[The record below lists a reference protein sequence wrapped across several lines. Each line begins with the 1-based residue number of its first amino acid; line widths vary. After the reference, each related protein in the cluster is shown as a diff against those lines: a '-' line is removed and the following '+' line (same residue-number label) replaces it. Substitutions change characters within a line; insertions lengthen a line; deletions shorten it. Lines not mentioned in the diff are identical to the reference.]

1 MTIAASLFD
10 APAADPALSSRIDA
24 VIDRA
29 LAEKRIVGTVVLAAQ
44 DGRLVYRRA
53 AGLADREAGRPVR
66 EDTVFLYASL
76 TKPMVTAAALRLV
89 EEGRIAL
96 ADPVTKFLPDFRP
109 KLADGTE
116 PVITIHHLLTH
127 TAGLIYGFT
136 EPAGGPYHRAGVSD
150 GLDAPGRSFADN
162 LRRIASAP
170 LAFAPG
176 SAWAYSLA
184 LDVLGAALEVAGG
197 ETLPDVVR
205 SRITGP
211 LGLRDTSFA
220 PPDRARLA
228 AAYADDEP
236 EPVRMGDHYA
246 VPAPRPF
253 AGLSFAPGRIFDPAS
268 YPSGGAAMAG
278 TAGDFLVFL
287 ETLRRGG
294 APILRPETVQ
304 AMATSQISGLAMPGS
319 PGTSFGYGFA
329 LVTDPAAAGVPMT
342 AGTWRWG
349 GVYGNSWFVDPAR
362 RLSVVGLTN
371 TAFEGMNGQFVADL
385 RAAIYAGLD

>member
-1 MTIAASLFD
+1 MTTVPF
-10 APAADPALSSRIDA
+10 AADPALSPRIDA
-24 VIDRA
+24 AIDRA
-29 LAEKRIVGTVVLAAQ
+29 LAEKRIVGTVVLAAR
-44 DGRLVYRRA
+44 DGRVVYRRA
-53 AGLADREAGRPVR
+53 AGLADREAGRPAR

-76 TKPMVTAAALRLV
+76 TKPIVTAAALRLV

-109 KLADGTE
+109 KLADGGE

-127 TAGLIYGFT
+127 TAGLIYSFA
-136 EPAGGPYHRAGVSD
+136 EPADGPYHRAGVSD

-184 LDVLGAALEVAGG
+184 LDVLGAALEVAAG
-197 ETLPDVVR
+197 ETLPDLVR
-205 SRITGP
+205 SRITEP
-211 LGLRDTSFA
+211 LGLRDTGFA

-228 AAYADDEP
+228 ASYADDEP
-236 EPVRMGDHYA
+236 EPVRMGDRYV

-278 TAGDFLVFL
+278 TADDFLVFL

-304 AMATSQISGLAMPGS
+304 AMATSQIQGLVMPGS
-319 PGTSFGYGFA
+319 PGTTFGYGFA

-385 RAAIYAGLD
+385 RAAIYAGLE

>member
-1 MTIAASLFD
+1 MTTALFD
-10 APAADPALSSRIDA
+10 DVPAAVPALSRGIDA
-24 VIDRA
+24 AIDRA
-29 LAEKRIVGTVVLAAQ
+29 LAEGRLVGTVVLVAQ

-53 AGLADREAGRPVR
+53 AGLADREAGRAMR
-66 EDTVFLYASL
+66 EDSVFLYASL

-109 KLADGTE
+109 KLADGSE

-136 EPAGGPYHRAGVSD
+136 EPADGPYHRAGVSD

-162 LRRIASAP
+162 LRRIASVP

-176 SAWAYSLA
+176 SAWAYSVA
-184 LDVLGAALEVAGG
+184 LDVLGAVLERAAGESLG
-197 ETLPDVVR
+197 DLVR
-205 SRITGP
+205 SRVTDP
-211 LGLRDTSFA
+211 LGLQDTGFA
-220 PPDRARLA
+220 PPDRSRLA

-236 EPVRMGDHYA
+236 APVRMGEHYA
-246 VPAPRPF
+246 IPAPREF

-268 YPSGGAAMAG
+268 YPSGGAGMAG

-287 ETLRRGG
+287 EALRRGG
-294 APILRPETVQ
+294 APILRPETVH
-304 AMATSQISGLAMPGS
+304 AMATSQIPGLAMPAS
-319 PGTSFGYGFA
+319 PGTTFGYGFA

-342 AGTWRWG
+342 VGTWRWG
-349 GVYGNSWFVDPAR
+349 GVYGHSWFVDPAR
-362 RLSVVGLTN
+362 RLAVVGLTN
-371 TAFEGMNGQFVADL
+371 TALEGMKGEFVADL
-385 RAAIYAGLD
+385 RAAIYAGLE

>member
-1 MTIAASLFD
+1 MTSLFD
-10 APAADPALSSRIDA
+10 ASAADPALSRGIDA
-24 VIDRA
+24 AIDRA
-29 LAEKRIVGTVVLAAQ
+29 LAEKRIVGTVVLVAQ

-96 ADPVTKFLPDFRP
+96 ADPVTKYLPDFRP
-109 KLADGTE
+109 KLADGSE

-127 TAGLIYGFT
+127 TAGLIYGFA
-136 EPAGGPYHRAGVSD
+136 EPADGPYHRAGVSD
-150 GLDAPGRSFADN
+150 GLGAPGRSFAEN

-184 LDVLGAALEVAGG
+184 LDVLGAVLEQAAGESLG
-197 ETLPDVVR
+197 DLVR
-205 SRITGP
+205 SRIAGP
-211 LGLRDTSFA
+211 LGLADTGFG
-220 PPDRARLA
+220 PPDRSRLA
-228 AAYADDEP
+228 TAYADGSP
-236 EPVRMGDHYA
+236 EPVRMGDRYA
-246 VPAPRPF
+246 IPAPQPF

-268 YPSGGAAMAG
+268 YPSGGAGMAG
-278 TAGDFLVFL
+278 TAGDFLMFL
-287 ETLRRGG
+287 EALRRGG
-294 APILRPETVQ
+294 APILKPETVQ
-304 AMATSQISGLAMPGS
+304 AMATSQIPGLAMPES
-319 PGTSFGYGFA
+319 PGTTFGYGFA
-329 LVTDPAAAGVPMT
+329 LVADPAAAGVPMT

-349 GVYGNSWFVDPAR
+349 GVYGHSWFVDPAR

-371 TAFEGMNGQFVADL
+371 TAFEGMNGRFVADL
-385 RAAIYAGLD
+385 RAAIYAGLE

>member
-1 MTIAASLFD
+1 MTTALFD
-10 APAADPALSSRIDA
+10 AAPAADPALSPRIDA
-24 VIDRA
+24 AIDRA

-66 EDTVFLYASL
+66 EDSVFLYASL
-76 TKPMVTAAALRLV
+76 TKPIVTAAALRLV
-89 EEGRIAL
+89 EEGRIAR

-127 TAGLIYGFT
+127 TAGLIYGFA
-136 EPAGGPYHRAGVSD
+136 EPADGPYHRAGVSD
-150 GLDAPGRSFADN
+150 GLDAPGRSFAEN

-170 LAFAPG
+170 LAVAPG

-184 LDVLGAALEVAGG
+184 LDVLGAALEQAAG
-197 ETLPDVVR
+197 ESLAELVR
-205 SRITGP
+205 SRVTGP
-211 LGLRDTSFA
+211 LGLQDTGFF
-220 PPDRARLA
+220 PPDRSRLA
-228 AAYADDEP
+228 SAYADAVP
-236 EPVRMGDHYA
+236 EPLRMGDSY
-246 VPAPRPF
+246 VIPAPQPF
-253 AGLSFAPGRIFDPAS
+253 AGLSFAPDRIFDPAS
-268 YPSGGAAMAG
+268 YPSGGAGMAG

-287 ETLRRGG
+287 EALRQGG

-304 AMATSQISGLAMPGS
+304 AMATGQIPGLAMPES
-319 PGTSFGYGFA
+319 PGTTFGYGFA

-349 GVYGNSWFVDPAR
+349 GVYGHSWFVDPAR

-371 TAFEGMNGQFVADL
+371 TAFEGMNGRFVADL
-385 RAAIYAGLD
+385 RAAIYVGLE

>member
-10 APAADPALSSRIDA
+10 APAADPALSPRIDA

-29 LAEKRIVGTVVLAAQ
+29 LAEKRIVGTVVLVAQ
-44 DGRLVYRRA
+44 DGRLAYRRA

-76 TKPMVTAAALRLV
+76 TKPIVTAAALRLV

-96 ADPVTKFLPDFRP
+96 NDPVTKYLPDFRP

-127 TAGLIYGFT
+127 TSGLIYGFT
-136 EPAGGPYHRAGVSD
+136 EPADGPYHRAGVSD
-150 GLDAPGRSFADN
+150 GLDVPGRSFADN

-184 LDVLGAALEVAGG
+184 LDVLGAALEVAAG

-319 PGTSFGYGFA
+319 PGTTFGYGFA
-329 LVTDPAAAGVPMT
+329 LVTDPAAAEVPMT

>member
-10 APAADPALSSRIDA
+10 APAADPALSPRIDA

-29 LAEKRIVGTVVLAAQ
+29 LAEKRIVGTVVLAAR

-53 AGLADREAGRPVR
+53 AGLADREAARPVR

-96 ADPVTKFLPDFRP
+96 ADPVTKYLPDFRP
-109 KLADGTE
+109 KLADGSE

-136 EPAGGPYHRAGVSD
+136 EPADGPYHRAGVSD

-162 LRRIASAP
+162 LRRNASAP

-184 LDVLGAALEVAGG
+184 LDVLGAALEVAAG
-197 ETLPDVVR
+197 ESLGELVR
-205 SRITGP
+205 RRVTEP
-211 LGLRDTSFA
+211 LGLQDTGFA

-236 EPVRMGDHYA
+236 EPVRMGDHYV
-246 VPAPRPF
+246 VPESRGFP
-253 AGLSFAPGRIFDPAS
+253 GLSYAPGRIFDPAS
-268 YPSGGAAMAG
+268 YPSGGAGMAG

-287 ETLRRGG
+287 EALRRGG
-294 APILRPETVQ
+294 APILKPETVQ
-304 AMATSQISGLAMPGS
+304 AMATSQIPGLGMPES
-319 PGTSFGYGFA
+319 PGTTFGYGFA

-349 GVYGNSWFVDPAR
+349 GVYGHSWFVDPAR

-371 TAFEGMNGQFVADL
+371 TAFEGMNGRFVADL

>member
-1 MTIAASLFD
+1 MTTALLD
-10 APAADPALSSRIDA
+10 DVPAADPALSRGIDA
-24 VIDRA
+24 AIDRA
-29 LAEKRIVGTVVLAAQ
+29 LAEKRVVGTVVLVAQ

-53 AGLADREAGRPVR
+53 AGQADREAGRAMR
-66 EDTVFLYASL
+66 EDSVFLYASL
-76 TKPMVTAAALRLV
+76 TKPMVTAAALWLV

-96 ADPVTKFLPDFRP
+96 ADPVTRFLPDFRP
-109 KLADGTE
+109 RLADGSE

-127 TAGLIYGFT
+127 TSGLIYGFA
-136 EPAGGPYHRAGVSD
+136 EPADGPYHRAGVSD
-150 GLDAPGRSFADN
+150 GLDAPGRSFAEN

-184 LDVLGAALEVAGG
+184 LDVLGAALERAAGESLG
-197 ETLPDVVR
+197 DLVR
-205 SRITGP
+205 SRVTDP
-211 LGLRDTSFA
+211 LGLEDTGFA
-220 PPDRARLA
+220 PPDRSRLA
-228 AAYADDEP
+228 VAYADAAP
-236 EPVRMGDHYA
+236 EPVRMGEHYA
-246 VPAPRPF
+246 IPEPREF

-287 ETLRRGG
+287 EALRRGG
-294 APILRPETVQ
+294 APILKPETVQ
-304 AMATSQISGLAMPGS
+304 AMATSQIPGLAMPAS
-319 PGTSFGYGFA
+319 PGTTFGYGFA

-349 GVYGNSWFVDPAR
+349 GVYGHSWFVDPAR

-371 TAFEGMNGQFVADL
+371 TALEGMKGEFVSDL
-385 RAAIYAGLD
+385 RAAIYAGLE

>member
-1 MTIAASLFD
+1 MTTVLFD
-10 APAADPALSSRIDA
+10 DVPAAAPALSRGIDA
-24 VIDRA
+24 AIDRA
-29 LAEKRIVGTVVLAAQ
+29 LTEKRLVGTVVLVAQ

-53 AGLADREAGRPVR
+53 AGLADREAGRAMR
-66 EDTVFLYASL
+66 EDSVFLYASL

-96 ADPVTKFLPDFRP
+96 SDPVTKFLPDFRP
-109 KLADGTE
+109 KLADGSE

-136 EPAGGPYHRAGVSD
+136 EPADGPYHRAGVSD
-150 GLDAPGRSFADN
+150 GLDVPGRSFADN
-162 LRRIASAP
+162 LRRIASVP

-184 LDVLGAALEVAGG
+184 LDVLGAVLEQATG
-197 ETLPDVVR
+197 ESLGDLVR
-205 SRITGP
+205 SRITDP
-211 LGLRDTSFA
+211 LGLQDTGFA
-220 PPDRARLA
+220 PPDRSRLA

-236 EPVRMGDHYA
+236 APVRMGEHYA
-246 VPAPRPF
+246 IPAPREF

-268 YPSGGAAMAG
+268 YPSGGAGMAG

-287 ETLRRGG
+287 EALRCGG
-294 APILRPETVQ
+294 APILKPETVQ
-304 AMATSQISGLAMPGS
+304 AMASSQIPGLAMPAS
-319 PGTSFGYGFA
+319 PGTTFGYGFA
-329 LVTDPAAAGVPMT
+329 LVTEPAAAGVPMT

-349 GVYGNSWFVDPAR
+349 GVYGHSWFVDPAG

-371 TAFEGMNGQFVADL
+371 TALEGMKGEFVADL
-385 RAAIYAGLD
+385 RAAIYAGLE

>member
-10 APAADPALSSRIDA
+10 APATHPVLSPRIDA
-24 VIDRA
+24 AIDRA
-29 LAEKRIVGTVVLAAQ
+29 LAEKRIVGTVVLVAQ
-44 DGRLVYRRA
+44 DGRPVYRRA

-76 TKPMVTAAALRLV
+76 TKPIVTAAALRLV

-96 ADPVTKFLPDFRP
+96 TDPVTRYLPDFRP

-116 PVITIHHLLTH
+116 PVITVHHLLTH

-136 EPAGGPYHRAGVSD
+136 EPADGPYHRAGVSD
-150 GLDAPGRSFADN
+150 GLDVPGRSFADN

-184 LDVLGAALEVAGG
+184 LDVLGAALEQAAG
-197 ETLPDVVR
+197 ESLPDLVR
-205 SRITGP
+205 SRVTGP
-211 LGLRDTSFA
+211 LGLEDTGFA
-220 PPDRARLA
+220 PPNRSRLA
-228 AAYADDEP
+228 VAYADDEP
-236 EPVRMGDHYA
+236 APVRMGEHYA
-246 VPAPRPF
+246 IPAPRPF
-253 AGLSFAPGRIFDPAS
+253 AGLSYAPDRIFDPTS
-268 YPSGGAAMAG
+268 YPSGGAGMAG

-287 ETLRRGG
+287 EALRRGG
-294 APILRPETVQ
+294 APILKPETVQ
-304 AMATSQISGLAMPGS
+304 AMATSQIPGLSMPDS
-319 PGTSFGYGFA
+319 PGTTFGYGFA
-329 LVTDPAAAGVPMT
+329 LVTDPAAAGVPMS

-349 GVYGNSWFVDPAR
+349 GVYGHSWFVDPAK

-371 TAFEGMNGQFVADL
+371 TALEGMKGDFVTDL
-385 RAAIYAGLD
+385 RAAIYAGLE

>member
-1 MTIAASLFD
+1 MTTALFD
-10 APAADPALSSRIDA
+10 DVPAADPAVSRGIDA
-24 VIDRA
+24 AIDRA
-29 LAEKRIVGTVVLAAQ
+29 MAERRIVGTVVLVAR

-53 AGLADREAGRPVR
+53 AGLADREARRPVR
-66 EDTVFLYASL
+66 EDSVFLYASL

-109 KLADGTE
+109 KLADGRE

-136 EPAGGPYHRAGVSD
+136 EPADGPYHRAGVSD
-150 GLDAPGRSFADN
+150 GLDAPGRSFAEN

-170 LAFAPG
+170 LAFVPG
-176 SAWAYSLA
+176 SAWAYSVA
-184 LDVLGAALEVAGG
+184 LDVLGAALEQAAGESLG
-197 ETLPDVVR
+197 QIVR
-205 SRITGP
+205 SRVTEP
-211 LGLRDTSFA
+211 LGLTDTGFA
-220 PPDRARLA
+220 PPDRSRLA

-236 EPVRMGDHYA
+236 EPVRMGERY
-246 VPAPRPF
+246 VIPAPREF

-268 YPSGGAAMAG
+268 YPSGGAGMAG

-287 ETLRRGG
+287 EALRRGG

-304 AMATSQISGLAMPGS
+304 AMATSQIPGLAMPAS
-319 PGTSFGYGFA
+319 PGTTFGYGFA

-342 AGTWRWG
+342 AGSWRWG
-349 GVYGNSWFVDPAR
+349 GVYGHSWFVDPAR

-371 TAFEGMNGQFVADL
+371 TALEGMKGEFVSDL
-385 RAAIYAGLD
+385 RAAIYAGLE

>member
-10 APAADPALSSRIDA
+10 APAADPALSSLIDA

-53 AGLADREAGRPVR
+53 AGLADREAERPVR

-150 GLDAPGRSFADN
+150 GLDAPGRSFVDN

>member
-1 MTIAASLFD
+1 MTTVLFD
-10 APAADPALSSRIDA
+10 DVPAAAPTLSRGIDA
-24 VIDRA
+24 AIDRA
-29 LAEKRIVGTVVLAAQ
+29 LAEKRLVGTVVLMAQ

-53 AGLADREAGRPVR
+53 AGLADREAGRPMR
-66 EDTVFLYASL
+66 EDSVFLYASL
-76 TKPMVTAAALRLV
+76 TKPMVTAAALRLA

-109 KLADGTE
+109 KLADGSE

-136 EPAGGPYHRAGVSD
+136 EPADGPYHRAGVSD
-150 GLDAPGRSFADN
+150 GLDVPGRSFADN
-162 LRRIASAP
+162 LHRIASVP

-184 LDVLGAALEVAGG
+184 LDVLGAALERAAGESLG
-197 ETLPDVVR
+197 DLVR
-205 SRITGP
+205 SRVTDP
-211 LGLRDTSFA
+211 LGLTDTGFA
-220 PPDRARLA
+220 PPDRSRLA

-236 EPVRMGDHYA
+236 EPVRMGEHYA
-246 VPAPRPF
+246 IPAPREF

-268 YPSGGAAMAG
+268 YPSGGAGMAG

-287 ETLRRGG
+287 EALRRGG
-294 APILRPETVQ
+294 APILKPETVQ
-304 AMATSQISGLAMPGS
+304 AMATSQIPGLAMPAS
-319 PGTSFGYGFA
+319 PGTTFGYGFA

-349 GVYGNSWFVDPAR
+349 GVYGHSWFVDPAR

-371 TAFEGMNGQFVADL
+371 TALEGMKGEFVSDL
-385 RAAIYAGLD
+385 RAAIYAGLE

>member
-1 MTIAASLFD
+1 MTTAASLFD
-10 APAADPALSSRIDA
+10 APAADPALSPRIDA
-24 VIDRA
+24 AIDRA

-96 ADPVTKFLPDFRP
+96 ADPVTKYLPDFRP
-109 KLADGTE
+109 KLADGSE

-127 TAGLIYGFT
+127 TAGLTYGFT
-136 EPAGGPYHRAGVSD
+136 EPADGPYHRAGVSD
-150 GLDAPGRSFADN
+150 GLDAPGRSFAEN
-162 LRRIASAP
+162 LRRIASVP
-170 LAFAPG
+170 LTSAPG
-176 SAWAYSLA
+176 SAWAYSVG
-184 LDVLGAALEVAGG
+184 LDVLGAALEAAAGESLG
-197 ETLPDVVR
+197 EIVR

-211 LGLRDTSFA
+211 LGLRDTGFA
-220 PPDRARLA
+220 PPDRSRLA
-228 AAYADDEP
+228 AAYADAAP
-236 EPVRMGDHYA
+236 EPVRMGEAYV
-246 VPAPRPF
+246 VPEPNDF
-253 AGLSFAPGRIFDPAS
+253 AGLSYAPGRIFDPAS
-268 YPSGGAAMAG
+268 YPSGGAGMAG
-278 TAGDFLVFL
+278 TATDFLVFL

-294 APILRPETVQ
+294 APILRPESVQ
-304 AMATSQISGLAMPGS
+304 AMATSQIAGLAMPQS
-319 PGTSFGYGFA
+319 PGTTFGYGFA

-349 GVYGNSWFVDPAR
+349 GVYGHSWFVDPVR

-371 TAFEGMNGQFVADL
+371 TAPEGMKGGFVTDL
-385 RAAIYAGLD
+385 RAAIYAGLE

>member
-1 MTIAASLFD
+1 MTTALFD
-10 APAADPALSSRIDA
+10 DVPAADPALSRGIDA
-24 VIDRA
+24 AIDRA
-29 LAEKRIVGTVVLAAQ
+29 LAERRIVGTVVLVAQ

-53 AGLADREAGRPVR
+53 AGLADREAGRTMR
-66 EDTVFLYASL
+66 EDSVFLYASL

-109 KLADGTE
+109 KLADGSE

-127 TAGLIYGFT
+127 TSGLIYGFA
-136 EPAGGPYHRAGVSD
+136 EPADGPYHRAGVSD

-162 LRRIASAP
+162 LRRIASVP

-176 SAWAYSLA
+176 SAWSYSVA
-184 LDVLGAALEVAGG
+184 LDVLGAALEQAAG
-197 ETLPDVVR
+197 ESLSDIVR
-205 SRITGP
+205 SRVTEP
-211 LGLRDTSFA
+211 LGLEDTGFG
-220 PPDRARLA
+220 PPDRSRLA

-236 EPVRMGDHYA
+236 APVRMGEHYA
-246 VPAPRPF
+246 IPAPREF

-268 YPSGGAAMAG
+268 YPSGGAGMAG

-287 ETLRRGG
+287 EALRRGG
-294 APILRPETVQ
+294 APILKPETVQ
-304 AMATSQISGLAMPGS
+304 AMATSQIPGLAMPAS
-319 PGTSFGYGFA
+319 PGTTFGYGFA

-349 GVYGNSWFVDPAR
+349 GVYGHSWFVDPAR

-371 TAFEGMNGQFVADL
+371 TALEGMKGQFVADL
-385 RAAIYAGLD
+385 RAAIYVGLE

>member
-10 APAADPALSSRIDA
+10 APAADPALSPRIDA
-24 VIDRA
+24 AIDRA
-29 LAEKRIVGTVVLAAQ
+29 LAEKRIVGTVVLVAQ
-44 DGRLVYRRA
+44 DGRLAYRRA

-76 TKPMVTAAALRLV
+76 TKPIVTAAALRLV

-96 ADPVTKFLPDFRP
+96 NDPVTKFLPDFRP
-109 KLADGTE
+109 KLADGSE

-136 EPAGGPYHRAGVSD
+136 EPADGPYHRAGVSD
-150 GLDAPGRSFADN
+150 GLDVPGRSFADN

-176 SAWAYSLA
+176 SDWAYSLA

-319 PGTSFGYGFA
+319 PGTTFGYGFA
-329 LVTDPAAAGVPMT
+329 LVTDPAAAEVPMT

>member
-1 MTIAASLFD
+1 MTTALFD
-10 APAADPALSSRIDA
+10 DVPAADPAVSRGIDA
-24 VIDRA
+24 AIDRA
-29 LAEKRIVGTVVLAAQ
+29 MAERRIVGTVVLVAR

-66 EDTVFLYASL
+66 EDSVFLYASL

-109 KLADGTE
+109 KLADGRE

-136 EPAGGPYHRAGVSD
+136 EPADGPYHRAGVSD
-150 GLDAPGRSFADN
+150 GLDAPGRSFAEN

-170 LAFAPG
+170 LAFVPG
-176 SAWAYSLA
+176 SAWAYSVA
-184 LDVLGAALEVAGG
+184 LDVLGAALEQAAGESLG
-197 ETLPDVVR
+197 QIVR
-205 SRITGP
+205 SRVTEP
-211 LGLRDTSFA
+211 LGLTDTGFA
-220 PPDRARLA
+220 PPDRSRLA

-236 EPVRMGDHYA
+236 EPVRMGERY
-246 VPAPRPF
+246 VIPAPREF

-268 YPSGGAAMAG
+268 YPSGGAGMAG

-287 ETLRRGG
+287 EALRRGG

-304 AMATSQISGLAMPGS
+304 AMATSQIPGLAMPAS
-319 PGTSFGYGFA
+319 PGTTFGYGFA

-342 AGTWRWG
+342 AGSWRWG
-349 GVYGNSWFVDPAR
+349 GVYGHSWFVDPAR

-371 TAFEGMNGQFVADL
+371 TALEGMKGEFVSDL
-385 RAAIYAGLD
+385 RAAIYAGLE

>member
-1 MTIAASLFD
+1 MTLFD
-10 APAADPALSSRIDA
+10 APAADSALSPRIDA

-29 LAEKRIVGTVVLAAQ
+29 LAEKRIVGTVVLVAQ

-53 AGLADREAGRPVR
+53 AGLADREAGRAVR

-76 TKPMVTAAALRLV
+76 TKPIVTAAALRLV

-96 ADPVTKFLPDFRP
+96 ADPVTKYLPDFRP

-116 PVITIHHLLTH
+116 PVITIRHLLTH

-136 EPAGGPYHRAGVSD
+136 EPADGPYHSAGVSD
-150 GLDAPGRSFADN
+150 GLDAPGRSFAGN

-184 LDVLGAALEVAGG
+184 LDVLGAALEQAAGESLG
-197 ETLPDVVR
+197 DLVR
-205 SRITGP
+205 SRVTEP
-211 LGLRDTSFA
+211 LGLRDTGFA
-220 PPDRARLA
+220 PPDQARLA
-228 AAYADDEP
+228 AAYADAAP
-236 EPVRMGDHYA
+236 EPVRMGETY
-246 VPAPRPF
+246 VIPAPQAF
-253 AGLSFAPGRIFDPAS
+253 AGLSYAPGRIFDSAS
-268 YPSGGAAMAG
+268 YPSGGAGMAG
-278 TAGDFLVFL
+278 TAVDFLVFL
-287 ETLRRGG
+287 EALRGGG

-304 AMATSQISGLAMPGS
+304 AMATDQIPGLSMPDT
-319 PGTSFGYGFA
+319 PGTTFGYGFA

-349 GVYGNSWFVDPAR
+349 GVYGHSWFVDPAR

-371 TAFEGMNGQFVADL
+371 TALEGMNGQFVAGL